1 MYFSLQEFIIAYV
14 ALGGF
19 FFNNNYTHTS
29 YVICKPTSYK
39 TGNSCTWKRS
49 KRIQIEN
56 NFPPLRTPSPLPR
69 VTTTFRYVLPEILQ
83 TSKVTTNTVFKN
95 VYSIFFSFIRSH
107 RCHYKFFSNIF
118 LSKIFHL
125 IAVKLY

>member
-1 MYFSLQEFIIAYV
+1 MYFSLQEFITAYV

-19 FFNNNYTHTS
+19 FFFFSNNYTHTS

-56 NFPPLRTPSPLPR
+56 NSPPLPTPSPLPR
-69 VTTTFRYVLPEILQ
+69 VTTTFQYVLPEILQ
-83 TSKVTTNTVFKN
+83 TSKVTTNSLQKC
-95 VYSIFFSFIRSH
+95 IFYFFQF
-107 RCHYKFFSNIF
+107 YKKSSMSLQILLKHFF
-118 LSKIFHL
+118 
-125 IAVKLY
+125 